1 MRTSYSPFRKTGDA
15 YTIPGTRMW
24 IKRGTSGKWYLLK
37 RRPELGN
44 WERLGTFPTLSATV
58 AHWREGA
65 GK

>member
-1 MRTSYSPFRKTGDA
+1 MGNGHAPFRKAGTA
-15 YTIPGTRMW
+15 YTIPGTGMW
-24 IKRGTSGKWYLLK
+24 IKRGSSSKWYLLK
-37 RRPELGN
+37 RRPKLGG